1 MVLFR
6 CSQCNR
12 QLKANE
18 EQAGRR
24 TRCPDCRAQIRIPGE
39 SPVTHQQRSTFR
51 TVLTA
56 DASDGP
62 LSKPAKKIN
71 HEELIDMT
79 AMVDI
84 VFFLLIFFLVTS
96 MSGIQSSA
104 PLPRPETKSDEGAAS
119 SRQAAD
125 PIQDPNAIVVK
136 IGKDDSIEIDG
147 VPFREISD
155 LIDRLSKL
163 RNAGGDETSMLVLGD
178 GDASH
183 GAAVA
188 VLDAGYEAGIN
199 RLRLA
204 VIDDGEE

>member
-6 CSQCNR
+6 CPQCDR
-12 QLKANE
+12 QLKSYPE
-18 EQAGRR
+18 RVGRQ
-24 TRCPDCRAQIRIPGE
+24 TRCPECRTVFKIPGE
-39 SPVTHQQRSTFR
+39 LPATTGQRSKRTF
-51 TVLTA
+51 V
-56 DASDGP
+56 DAEANEGR
-62 LSKPAKKIN
+62 LSKPATKIN

-104 PLPRPETKSDEGAAS
+104 PLPRPESNNDEGAAS
-119 SRQAAD
+119 SRQSVD
-125 PIQDPNAIVVK
+125 PQRDPNAIVVK

-147 VPFREISD
+147 VPYREISD
-155 LIDRLSKL
+155 LTDRLIKL
-163 RNAGGDETSMLVLGD
+163 RSSGGDETSMLVLGD

-199 RLRLA
+199 KLQLA
-204 VIDDGEE
+204 VIDDGQE